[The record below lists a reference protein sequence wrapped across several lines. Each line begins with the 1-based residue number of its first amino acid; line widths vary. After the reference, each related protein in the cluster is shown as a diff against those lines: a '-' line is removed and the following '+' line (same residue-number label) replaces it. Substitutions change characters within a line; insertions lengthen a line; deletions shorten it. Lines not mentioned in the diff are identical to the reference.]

1 VISFTDGWGI
11 YPASGSAD
19 DARSDDDDAYLP
31 GTPTPAP
38 TAPPA
43 AITPQM
49 IGVVVYLSFLL
60 GELCMVIPVAI
71 FGEAERLF
79 NFESARTKW
88 SVVVRVEAAVVVVV
102 VVVAVVRR
110 HCANHELPARRP
122 LRVRSARS
130 IDRRRNH
137 RPVGAASSP

>member
-1 VISFTDGWGI
+1 MISFTDGWGV

-19 DARSDDDDAYLP
+19 DARSDDDDAYVP

-60 GELCMVIPVAI
+60 GEFCMVIPVAI

-88 SVVVRVEAAVVVVV
+88 SVVVRVGAAVVVVVVV

-122 LRVRSARS
+122 LRVRALDRS
-130 IDRRRNH
+130 LSR
-137 RPVGAASSP
+137 